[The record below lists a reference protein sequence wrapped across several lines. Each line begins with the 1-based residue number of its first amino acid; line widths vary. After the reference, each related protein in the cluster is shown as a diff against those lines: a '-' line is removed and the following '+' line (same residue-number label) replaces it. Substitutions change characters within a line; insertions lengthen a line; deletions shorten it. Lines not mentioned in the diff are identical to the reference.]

1 MAGADLHPSGEK
13 QRRHQR
19 PQPARQSQAIC
30 YVPASVKTE
39 DALGD
44 WQVLP
49 ETAVCLTK
57 QGWLIDTVT
66 PRRFWSSDHK
76 AAGPLGGG
84 GLISDEL
91 GAFPAPPPAGRSRWA
106 APPRE
111 PWAVPAGGAEPPSHP
126 VSAATP
132 ARLEVSNLTY
142 DREV

>member
-1 MAGADLHPSGEK
+1 MAGSDLHSSGVK

-39 DALGD
+39 DALGY

-66 PRRFWSSDHK
+66 PRRF
-76 AAGPLGGG
+76 
-84 GLISDEL
+84 
-91 GAFPAPPPAGRSRWA
+91 
-106 APPRE
+106 
-111 PWAVPAGGAEPPSHP
+111 
-126 VSAATP
+126 
-132 ARLEVSNLTY
+132 
-142 DREV
+142 